1 MKISVSILKNKTSFE
16 DCIKEVEKTDA
27 DFIHVDVMDGKFV
40 NNKTFEIDDV
50 LRLFKDTSKDLD
62 IHLMVNHPK
71 EYIDAF
77 SKLKTCKYIIIHE
90 EINHDIADL
99 IEYIHFKGKKAGI
112 AINPYT
118 KVEAVKPYL
127 ENVDYCLIMGV
138 IPGFG
143 GQEMITS
150 TTMKIDELMRIRDD
164 LDYHFEIS
172 FDGGVN
178 GDTIKLL
185 DGLDIAVSGSFVTT
199 RDNYQKQINILRR
212 GE

>member
-1 MKISVSILKNKTSFE
+1 MDNTFVKRETFKKQ
-16 DCIKEVEKTDA
+16 EVLD
-27 DFIHVDVMDGKFV
+27 
-40 NNKTFEIDDV
+40 
-50 LRLFKDTSKDLD
+50 LFKDSKKDLD

-77 SKLKTCKYIIIHE
+77 SNLKRCKYLIIHS
-90 EINHDIADL
+90 EINHDISEL

-118 KVEAVKPYL
+118 KVDSIKQYL
-127 ENVDYCLIMGV
+127 ENVDYVLIMGV

-143 GQEMITS
+143 GQELITS
-150 TTMKIDELMRIRDD
+150 TTMKIDELIKIRDD

-178 GDTIKLL
+178 DETIKLL
-185 DGLDIAVSGSFVTT
+185 DGLDIVVSGSYICMS
-199 RDNYQKQINILRR
+199 DNYQKQINSLR
-212 GE
+212 

>member
-1 MKISVSILKNKTSFE
+1 MNMKISVSILKSKIPRSK
-16 DCIKEVEKTDA
+16 CIEEVEKTDA
-27 DFIHVDVMDGKFV
+27 DFIHVDFMDNTFV
-40 NNKTFEIDDV
+40 KRSTFTKEEV
-50 LRLFKDTSKDLD
+50 LDLFKDSKKDLD

-77 SKLKTCKYIIIHE
+77 STLKACKYIIIHS
-90 EINHDIADL
+90 EINHDISEL

-118 KVEAVKPYL
+118 KVDSIKQYL

-138 IPGFG
+138 IPGYG
-143 GQEMITS
+143 GQELITS
-150 TTMKIDELMRIRDD
+150 TTMKIDELIKIREE
-164 LDYHFEIS
+164 LSYHFEIS

-185 DGLDIAVSGSFVTT
+185 DGLDIAVSGSYVCMS
-199 RDNYQKQINILRR
+199 DNFQEKINSLR
-212 GE
+212 

>member
-1 MKISVSILKNKTSFE
+1 MRTTKGWLMNMKISVSILKSKIPRSK
-16 DCIKEVEKTDA
+16 CIEEVEKTDA
-27 DFIHVDVMDGKFV
+27 DFIHVDFMDNTFV
-40 NNKTFEIDDV
+40 KRSTF
-50 LRLFKDTSKDLD
+50 KKDLD

-77 SKLKTCKYIIIHE
+77 STLKACKYIIIHS
-90 EINHDIADL
+90 EINHDISEL

-118 KVEAVKPYL
+118 KVDTIKQYL

-138 IPGFG
+138 IPGYG
-143 GQEMITS
+143 GQELITS
-150 TTMKIDELMRIRDD
+150 TTMKIDELIKIREE
-164 LDYHFEIS
+164 LSYHFEIS

-185 DGLDIAVSGSFVTT
+185 DGLDIAVSGSYVCMSENF
-199 RDNYQKQINILRR
+199 QEKINSLI
-212 GE
+212 

>member
-1 MKISVSILKNKTSFE
+1 MKISVSILKSKLPRSK
-16 DCIKEVEKTDA
+16 CIEKVEKTDA
-27 DFIHVDVMDGKFV
+27 DFIHVDFMDNTFVKRSTFSKEEVMD
-40 NNKTFEIDDV
+40 
-50 LRLFKDTSKDLD
+50 LFKDTTKDLD

-77 SKLKTCKYIIIHE
+77 SKLKACKYIIIHE
-90 EINHDIADL
+90 EINHDIGGL

-127 ENVDYCLIMGV
+127 ENTDYCLIMGV

-143 GQEMITS
+143 GQELITS

-185 DGLDIAVSGSFVTT
+185 DGLDIAVSGSFVAMS
-199 RDNYQKQINILRR
+199 DNYQKQINKLRR